1 MLARKIT
8 SKLRSWKNTPSHK
21 ALLLTGARQVGKSY
35 AVREFA
41 KSAYATYVEIDLYQN
56 AEARDAFAQA
66 ANLQDFITRI
76 TLYANQELVPGN
88 TLVMFDE
95 IQELPDVITMAK
107 FLVDD
112 GRFDY
117 VFTGSMLGTEL
128 KNVRSFPV
136 GYVTELAMHPLD
148 FEEFCWAMNVS
159 QSTLDHVAAAYASRT
174 PVDSFVHEA
183 LMRNFRTYVV
193 TGGMPEA
200 VQAFVDSGNDLS
212 RIRPILNDL
221 NVQYGHDIAKYAPQ
235 RSLQIHA
242 IFNQIAQQLDD
253 QTRRFIVNS
262 VDPKARYDRYEQDF
276 LWLVDAGIALKCN
289 AASKPRSPLLRTG
302 QASKFKLYQSD
313 TGMLMARYPQSTSR
327 AVYLDSTKANL
338 GGIYENAIAQALTA
352 KGYPLYYYAKG
363 SRAEVDFV
371 VDGATGALP
380 IEVKCGRNF
389 RSHATLDAVVNT
401 ADFHTEQ
408 GIVFCRSNIETADR
422 IVYLPLYMAVNLPDY
437 EEENEPFVMET
448 VSI

>member
-8 SKLRSWKNTPSHK
+8 SRLWSWKNSPSRK

-41 KSAYATYVEIDLYQN
+41 KSAYTAYVEIDLYKD
-56 AEARDAFAQA
+56 AEARKAFAQA

-76 TLYANQELVPGN
+76 TLYADRELVPRD
-88 TLVMFDE
+88 TLVIFDE

-136 GYVTELAMHPLD
+136 GYATELSMYPLD
-148 FEEFCWAMNVS
+148 FEEFCWAMGVS
-159 QSTLDHVAAAYASRT
+159 QDTLGHIAEAYASKV
-174 PVDSFVHEA
+174 PVDDFVHEA
-183 LMRNFRTYVV
+183 LMRNYRTYVV

-242 IFNQIAQQLDD
+242 IFDQIAQQLDN

-262 VDPKARYDRYEQDF
+262 VDPKARYDRYERDF
-276 LWLVDAGIALKCN
+276 LWLVDAGVALKCD
-289 AASKPRSPLLRTG
+289 AVSEPRSPLLRTG

-313 TGMLMARYPQSTSR
+313 TGMLMARYPQSVSR
-327 AVYLDSTKANL
+327 AVYLDSTEANL

-352 KGYPLYYYAKG
+352 KGYPLYYYTKG

-371 VDGATGALP
+371 VDGAAGALP

-389 RSHATLDAVVNT
+389 KSHATLDAVLGT
-401 ADFHTEQ
+401 PDFHMEP
-408 GIVFCRSNIETADR
+408 GVVFCRSNVEVAGR
-422 IVYLPLYMAVNLPDY
+422 ITYLPFYMAVCLPEH
-437 EEENEPFVMET
+437 EEAEEPFIMET
-448 VSI
+448 VRV